1 MNITNYLYTFAC
13 HEDETDLCHLEL
25 RTLFGNEPSNGYI
38 ESSLEID
45 PSRSP
50 FIKQRVSLLFSGQSP
65 TEIAQQVVELQLND
79 VTFKVIYIQLESGQS
94 LEHDFEQ
101 KRAVEREIG
110 WSIRGKAEMRKP
122 ERVFAIMRSGQPW
135 LFGECTSN
143 QAVWL
148 KHQKKPQNY
157 STALNTRVARAV
169 TNIAI
174 PNPQGVKA
182 VDPCCG
188 IGTVLIEAL
197 SMGIDMAGYDLNPL
211 AVMGA
216 RSNLAHFGLGAS
228 VTFGDI
234 RAIEG
239 SYDAAVLDLPYNL
252 CSVISAEDQLEMLQ
266 SVRSFA
272 RRVVIIT
279 TEAIDHLII
288 SAGFKILDRCL
299 VKKGTFTRQIIVC
312 V

>member
-1 MNITNYLYTFAC
+1 MNITNYVYTFAC

-25 RTLFGNEPSNGYI
+25 RTLFGDEPSKGYI

-65 TEIAQQVVELQLND
+65 TEIARQVVELQLND
-79 VTFKVIYIQLESGQS
+79 ATFKVIYIELESGHS

-101 KRAVEREIG
+101 KRAIEREIG
-110 WSIRGKAEMRKP
+110 WSIHGKAEMRKP
-122 ERVFAIMRSGQPW
+122 ERVFAVMQSGPLW

-174 PNPQGVKA
+174 PNPQGVTA

-197 SMGIDMAGYDLNPL
+197 SMGIEIVGYDLNPL

-216 RSNLAHFGLGAS
+216 RSNLTYFGLQTT
-228 VTFGDI
+228 VTIGDM
-234 RAIEG
+234 RTIEG
-239 SYDAAVLDLPYNL
+239 SYDTAILDLPYNL
-252 CSVISAEDQLEMLQ
+252 CSVISSEDQLKMLQ
-266 SVRSFA
+266 SARSFA

-279 TEAIDHLII
+279 TEAIDQLII
-288 SAGFKILDRCL
+288 NAGFEILDRCL